1 MGASFSWFAVAA
13 TSRQFALNSLDL
25 VDTRTAVKPGE
36 AAIAGATLPGGSFV
50 VVFDSFWHEL
60 VQPAALRRL
69 SIDGPVVVCSEYEN
83 VNTSLAYAMESGKVL
98 WQVSHRLDE
107 GAEHLETI

>member
-36 AAIAGATLPGGSFV
+36 ARLTVSRFSTPLRVLPQQYAQAFRGWLHRGTHSGQGGN
-50 VVFDSFWHEL
+50 W
-60 VQPAALRRL
+60 RRWRLARDQEGRGL
-69 SIDGPVVVCSEYEN
+69 S
-83 VNTSLAYAMESGKVL
+83 
-98 WQVSHRLDE
+98 
-107 GAEHLETI
+107 